1 MRTHWKPI
9 ALAAAIVAGLAAIA
23 ADGLAP
29 IGLPPE
35 ATREAIG
42 TIITYGV
49 NNPGLPTKAFK
60 ALPPAARAQAVTSA
74 AGWVKAYTLTPE
86 FKAQYEKLRQTRKP
100 EAPPAW
106 TTTPEQELQKADDE
120 QKKQL
125 EESKKQLANL
135 PPETRKAVE
144 QGMQAAAAMT
154 AQMNT
159 PEMRKLRLDGIK
171 SERAQQTKSYQD
183 SVAKWNQDYPAD
195 PKPVIVKRLKEF
207 LALSADVD
215 YSAKLNGQGSAATFV
230 NPGYQSKPSQ
240 WKMCYR
246 AGKEATDAGRAAAQ
260 AWLKEL
266 GG

>member
-1 MRTHWKPI
+1 MRKQWKPI
-9 ALAAAIVAGLAAIA
+9 ALAAAIVAGMAAVA
-23 ADGLAP
+23 ADGLSE
-29 IGLPPE
+29 IGLTPE

-42 TIITYGV
+42 AIITYGV
-49 NNPGLPTKAFK
+49 SNPGLPTKAFK
-60 ALPPAARAQAVTSA
+60 VLPPAARVQAVTSA
-74 AGWVKAYTLTPE
+74 AAWVKAYTATPE
-86 FKAQYEKLRQTRKP
+86 FKAQYDKMRQTRKP
-100 EAPPAW
+100 EPPTW

-125 EESKKQLANL
+125 EESKQALAGL

-144 QGMQAAAAMT
+144 EGMKAAAAMT

-159 PEMRKLRLDGIK
+159 PEMRTMRLDGIK
-171 SERAQQTKSYQD
+171 ADRDQQTKSYQD
-183 SVAKWNQDYPAD
+183 ALARWNQDYPAD

-215 YSAKLNGQGSAATFV
+215 FTARLKTGEVSTFE
-230 NPGYQSKPSQ
+230 NPAYQSKPSQ

-246 AGKEATDAGRAAAQ
+246 AGKDATAAARAAAQ
-260 AWLKEL
+260 TWLKEL